1 MSNSNIE
8 KILKL
13 QIPNFNIAKEK
24 NIKKKNYFLKIA
36 IPLALLYWLLD
47 SLIHYFWYGE
57 LEFEIIP
64 SGTNELWMRSSIF
77 VLLAAFGLFADNQ
90 SRKSIKNTIIKSRT
104 DNIARAKK
112 HWELAVDLLPQL
124 VITLDHNAKITRVNR
139 TIEAW
144 GIGRVD
150 NVDGLYLSDFLKSL
164 TDIQADDTW
173 ISGWPRIWKK
183 IKNEEMVEWKVDE
196 NHLGKTFQY
205 TLKKISDYDPEKDQC
220 YAVLVIDDITTRQ
233 HIEKTLRKHA
243 LNLEKKVSERT
254 LELKQANEQLKQKLE
269 AQKIVEKALQELQ
282 QCRLNLL
289 RDLITA
295 QENERKRIAC
305 ELHDSIGQSLGA
317 TKFRLEEFLINKK
330 NSFDDIEYDQLN
342 ELVVTIK
349 NTINEVRNIAMDLRP
364 AMLDDLGALA
374 TLQWFCRE
382 FENTYT
388 GTKVKL
394 LIDVNESDISDDK
407 KVVIFRIVQEAM
419 NNIAKHGNATNIIL
433 ELNNTDSGLRMF
445 IRDNGCGFDID
456 RLKIKNKLGKDIKS
470 PKCSFGLNS
479 MRERAESTNGKL
491 EIESAPCSGTSVI
504 VTWGNNEAAPFIH
517 S

>member
-1 MSNSNIE
+1 MSNSNVE
-8 KILKL
+8 EILKL
-13 QIPNFNIAKEK
+13 KIPSFNIAKDK
-24 NIKKKNYFLKIA
+24 NKKTKHYFIRFA
-36 IPLALLYWLLD
+36 IPLAFLIWFLD

-57 LEFEIIP
+57 SEFEIIP
-64 SGTNELWMRSSIF
+64 SDFNDLWMRISIF
-77 VLLAAFGLFADNQ
+77 VVLAAFGLFADHQ
-90 SRKSIKNTIIKSRT
+90 SKKSIEKNMMKSRA

-124 VITLDHNAKITRVNR
+124 VITMDHNAKITRVNR

-144 GIGRVD
+144 GIGKVD

-173 ISGWPRIWKK
+173 ISDWPRIWEK
-183 IKNEEMVEWKVDE
+183 IKNEEMMEWKVDE

-205 TLKKISDYDPEKDQC
+205 TLKRISDYDEKKDQC
-220 YAVLVIDDITTRQ
+220 YAVLVIDDITARK

-243 LNLEKKVSERT
+243 VNLEKKVNERT
-254 LELKQANEQLKQKLE
+254 LELKQANEQLEHELE
-269 AQKIVEKALQELQ
+269 AQKIVEKELQELQ

-295 QENERKRIAC
+295 QEIERKRIAC

-317 TKFRLEEFLINKK
+317 AKFRVEELLINKQ
-330 NSFDDIEYDQLN
+330 NPFGDIEYGKLN
-342 ELVVTIK
+342 SLVETIK
-349 NTINEVRNIAMDLRP
+349 NTIDEVRHIAMDLRP
-364 AMLDDLGALA
+364 AILDDLGALA

-388 GTKVKL
+388 GIKVKL
-394 LIDVNESDISDDK
+394 LIDANESDISEDK

-419 NNIAKHGNATNIIL
+419 NNIAKHGNATNIIV
-433 ELNNTDSGLRMF
+433 ELSNTDSGLRLF

-456 RLKIKNKLGKDIKS
+456 LLKNKNKSGEDIKS

-504 VTWGNNEAAPFIH
+504 ATWENDEAVPFAL